1 MTNEETIKEMR
12 HLAKEA
18 SKLAYSPYSTAKIGA
33 SVLTQSGKIYSGS
46 NIENSSYGGTVCAER
61 VAMWKAVSEGHTV
74 FTKIYVFSKD
84 GWPPCGMCRQV
95 MSEFASPDMSVIIG
109 DENDKETVMSF
120 KEIMPLAFTPD
131 KLDDVK

>member
-1 MTNEETIKEMR
+1 MSNEIIKQLRTE
-12 HLAKEA
+12 AEKA

-33 SVLTQSGKIYSGS
+33 AVLTKNGKIYSGC

-61 VAMWKAVSEGHTV
+61 VAMWKAVSEGHTT

-95 MSEFASPDMSVIIG
+95 MSEFASPDMDVIIG
-109 DENDKETVMSF
+109 DGAGKETVMKF

-131 KLDDVK
+131 KLDDVR